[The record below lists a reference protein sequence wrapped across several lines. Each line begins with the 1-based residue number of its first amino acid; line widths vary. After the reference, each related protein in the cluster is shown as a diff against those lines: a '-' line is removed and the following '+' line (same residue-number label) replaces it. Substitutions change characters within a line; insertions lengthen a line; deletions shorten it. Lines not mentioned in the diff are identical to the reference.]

1 MGSGSAQTTEEN
13 GLNAKQKS
21 IIAAVV
27 TVVVAVVLIAWWTR
41 AGKAST
47 TVLTA
52 EDMALI
58 ASEQPAPVRAQL
70 AASEEARKEFA
81 ENIKQLLAIAEA
93 ARAAGVDNRPEVR
106 QQLELLR
113 SFVIAQQYE
122 VDRRREGKSPD
133 QIVSPAEVENF
144 LKDPAQRAQ
153 FERFLE
159 VLRKGGAPEDALKEQ
174 RQQIEQ
180 QWARIQIA
188 ARKGKEIGLDRDRR
202 VQLQIALQEA
212 RLLAGAYLRDLEP
225 RVRATDQEIDQYI
238 AQHPELDPKQARAKA
253 EQILARARAGED
265 FATLAKQ
272 YSADPGSKEQGGD
285 LGWFGRGTMVKPFE
299 EAAFALQPGQIS
311 DIVETPFGLHI
322 IKVEERRK
330 QNKDG
335 KQEEEVHARHIL
347 IAPGAQANN
356 PFLPPMSPRDQA
368 RAAIEQEKEKKLL
381 EEITRR
387 SRVRVAENYTVPPP
401 PAPAAQP
408 SPAVQPSPAGR

>member
-347 IAPGAQANN
+347 IAPGGAQANN

-408 SPAVQPSPAGR
+408 SPAGR

>member
-1 MGSGSAQTTEEN
+1 
-13 GLNAKQKS
+13 LNTKQKS
-21 IIAAVV
+21 IIAAVI
-27 TVVVAVVLIAWWTR
+27 TVVVAIVLIAWWTR

-58 ASEQPAPVRAQL
+58 ASDQPAPVRAQL

-81 ENIKQLLAIAEA
+81 ENLKELLAVAEA

-113 SFVIAQQYE
+113 SLVIARQYE
-122 VDRRREGKSPD
+122 SGLRREGKSPD
-133 QIVSPAEVENF
+133 QIVSPAEVESF
-144 LKDPAQRAQ
+144 LKDPAQQAQ
-153 FERFLE
+153 FKSFLE
-159 VLRKGGAPEDALKEQ
+159 MLRKKGAPEEVFKEQ
-174 RQQIEQ
+174 LQQLER

-188 ARKGKEIGLDRDRR
+188 ARKGMEAGLDRDRR

-212 RLLAGAYLRDLEP
+212 NLLASAYVRDLEP
-225 RVRATDQEIDQYI
+225 RIRATDQEIDQYI

-253 EQILARARAGED
+253 QQILERARAGED

-311 DIVETPFGLHI
+311 DIVETPFGFHI
-322 IKVEERRK
+322 IKVEERRT
-330 QNKDG
+330 QNKEG
-335 KQEEEVHARHIL
+335 KREEEVHARHIL
-347 IAPGAQANN
+347 IAPGREQAND

-368 RAAIEQEKEKKLL
+368 RAAIEQEKQKKLF

-387 SRVRVAENYTVPPP
+387 SRVRVAENYNVPPP
-401 PAPAAQP
+401 PAQPPTTQP
-408 SPAVQPSPAGR
+408 SPAER

>member
-1 MGSGSAQTTEEN
+1 M
-13 GLNAKQKS
+13 NAKQKS

-27 TVVVAVVLIAWWTR
+27 TVVVAIVLIAWWTR

-347 IAPGAQANN
+347 IAPGGAQANN

-408 SPAVQPSPAGR
+408 SPAGR

>member
-1 MGSGSAQTTEEN
+1 M
-13 GLNAKQKS
+13 NAKQKS

-27 TVVVAVVLIAWWTR
+27 TVVVAIVLIAWWTR

-347 IAPGAQANN
+347 IAPGGAQANN

-401 PAPAAQP
+401 PTPAAQP
-408 SPAVQPSPAGR
+408 SPAGR

>member
-1 MGSGSAQTTEEN
+1 MSAEIVEIAEEK
-13 GLNAKQKS
+13 GLNTKQKS
-21 IIAAVV
+21 IIAAVI
-27 TVVVAVVLIAWWTR
+27 TVVVAIVLIAWWTR

-58 ASEQPAPVRAQL
+58 ASDQPAPVRAQL

-81 ENIKQLLAIAEA
+81 ENLKELLAVAEA

-113 SFVIAQQYE
+113 SLVIARQYE
-122 VDRRREGKSPD
+122 SGLRREGKSPD
-133 QIVSPAEVENF
+133 QIVSPAEVESF
-144 LKDPAQRAQ
+144 LKDPAQQAQ
-153 FERFLE
+153 FKSFLE
-159 VLRKGGAPEDALKEQ
+159 MLRKKGAPEEVFKEQ
-174 RQQIEQ
+174 LQQLER

-188 ARKGKEIGLDRDRR
+188 ARKGMEAGLDRDRR

-212 RLLAGAYLRDLEP
+212 NLLASAYVRDLEP
-225 RVRATDQEIDQYI
+225 RIRATDQEIDQYI

-253 EQILARARAGED
+253 QQILERARAGED

-311 DIVETPFGLHI
+311 DIVETPFGFHI
-322 IKVEERRK
+322 IKVEERRT
-330 QNKDG
+330 QNKEG
-335 KQEEEVHARHIL
+335 KREEEVHARHIL
-347 IAPGAQANN
+347 IAPGREQAND

-368 RAAIEQEKEKKLL
+368 RAAIEQEKQKKLF

-387 SRVRVAENYTVPPP
+387 SRVRVAENYNVPPP
-401 PAPAAQP
+401 PAQPPTTQP
-408 SPAVQPSPAGR
+408 SPAER

>member
-1 MGSGSAQTTEEN
+1 MNT
-13 GLNAKQKS
+13 KQKS
-21 IIAAVV
+21 IIAAVI
-27 TVVVAVVLIAWWTR
+27 TVVVAIVLIAWWTR

-47 TVLTA
+47 TVLIA

-58 ASEQPAPVRAQL
+58 ASDQPAPVRAQL

-81 ENIKQLLAIAEA
+81 ENLKELLAVAEA

-113 SFVIAQQYE
+113 SLVIARQYE
-122 VDRRREGKSPD
+122 SGLRREGKSPD
-133 QIVSPAEVENF
+133 QIVSPAEVESF
-144 LKDPAQRAQ
+144 LKDPAQQAQ
-153 FERFLE
+153 FKSFLE
-159 VLRKGGAPEDALKEQ
+159 MLRKNGAPEEVFKEQ
-174 RQQIEQ
+174 LQQLER

-188 ARKGKEIGLDRDRR
+188 ARKGMEAGLDRDRR

-212 RLLAGAYLRDLEP
+212 NLLASAYVRDLEP
-225 RVRATDQEIDQYI
+225 RIRATDQEIDQYI

-253 EQILARARAGED
+253 QQILERARAGED

-311 DIVETPFGLHI
+311 DIVETPFGFHI
-322 IKVEERRK
+322 IKVEERRT
-330 QNKDG
+330 QNKEG
-335 KQEEEVHARHIL
+335 KREEEVHARHIL
-347 IAPGAQANN
+347 IAPGREQAND

-368 RAAIEQEKEKKLL
+368 RAAIEQEKQKKLF

-387 SRVRVAENYTVPPP
+387 SRVRVAENYNVPPP
-401 PAPAAQP
+401 PAQPPTTQP
-408 SPAVQPSPAGR
+408 SPAER

>member
-1 MGSGSAQTTEEN
+1 MNT
-13 GLNAKQKS
+13 KQKS
-21 IIAAVV
+21 IIAAVI
-27 TVVVAVVLIAWWTR
+27 TVVVAIVLIAWWTR

-58 ASEQPAPVRAQL
+58 ASDQPAPVRAQL

-81 ENIKQLLAIAEA
+81 ENLKELLAVAEA

-113 SFVIAQQYE
+113 SLVIARQYE
-122 VDRRREGKSPD
+122 SGLRREGKSPD
-133 QIVSPAEVENF
+133 QIVSPAEVESF
-144 LKDPAQRAQ
+144 LKDPAQQAQ
-153 FERFLE
+153 FKSFLE
-159 VLRKGGAPEDALKEQ
+159 MLRKKGAPEEVFKEQ
-174 RQQIEQ
+174 LQQLER

-188 ARKGKEIGLDRDRR
+188 ARKGMEAGLDRDRR

-212 RLLAGAYLRDLEP
+212 NLLASAYVRDLEP
-225 RVRATDQEIDQYI
+225 RIRATDQEIDQYI

-253 EQILARARAGED
+253 QQILERARAGED

-311 DIVETPFGLHI
+311 DIVETPFGFHI
-322 IKVEERRK
+322 IKVEERRT
-330 QNKDG
+330 QNKEG
-335 KQEEEVHARHIL
+335 KREEEVHARHIL
-347 IAPGAQANN
+347 IAPGREQAND

-368 RAAIEQEKEKKLL
+368 RAAIEQEKQKKLF

-387 SRVRVAENYTVPPP
+387 SRVRVAENYNVPPP
-401 PAPAAQP
+401 PAQPPTTQP
-408 SPAVQPSPAGR
+408 SPAER

>member
-1 MGSGSAQTTEEN
+1 
-13 GLNAKQKS
+13 LNAKQKS

-27 TVVVAVVLIAWWTR
+27 TVVVAIVLIAWWTR

-347 IAPGAQANN
+347 IAPGGAQANN

-401 PAPAAQP
+401 PTPAAQP
-408 SPAVQPSPAGR
+408 SPAGR

>member
-347 IAPGAQANN
+347 IAPGGAQANN

-401 PAPAAQP
+401 PSPAAQP
-408 SPAVQPSPAGR
+408 SPAGR